1 MESKNLF
8 LRETI
13 FEDCRYFADWEVT
26 PEVTRFFTIDEERS
40 YQDVVTEFVRYGMD
54 PSKMQ
59 FTIVSKIGDIP
70 IGKIYL
76 SRINRN
82 EDSLDITRIY
92 IADKDQRGK
101 GYGEEALRMILEYAF
116 INLHMERVTLDHFT
130 GNKIAADFY
139 QKVGF
144 QYEGIMRNAGK
155 KNGKYVDLH
164 LMSMLRAEYY
174 DKIHA
179 K

>member
-1 MESKNLF
+1 MESKNLI
-8 LRETI
+8 LRETV
-13 FEDCRYFADWEVT
+13 FDDCKHFAKWEIL
-26 PEVTRFFTIDEERS
+26 PEVTKFFTMDEERT
-40 YQDVVTEFVRYGMD
+40 YEDVVTEYVRYGLD

-59 FTIVSKIGDIP
+59 FTIVFKENSIP

-76 SRINRN
+76 SRINYK

-92 IADKDQRGK
+92 IADNDFRGK
-101 GYGEEALRMILEYAF
+101 GYGEEALRMILEFSF
-116 INLHMERVTLDHFT
+116 INLHMERVTLDHFS
-130 GNKIAADFY
+130 GNKIASELY

-144 QYEGIMRNAGK
+144 QYEGVMRNAGK

-174 DKIHA
+174 DKVHA